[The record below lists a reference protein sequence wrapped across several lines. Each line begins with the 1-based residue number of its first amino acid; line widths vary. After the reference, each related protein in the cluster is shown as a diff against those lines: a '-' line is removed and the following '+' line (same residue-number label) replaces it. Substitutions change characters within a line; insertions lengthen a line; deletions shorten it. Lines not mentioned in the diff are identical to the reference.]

1 MFSSNENNSGTV
13 PAFLSK
19 LWMLVEDRTYDD
31 LISWGMNG
39 RSFHVHDQV
48 RFAKEI
54 LPLYF
59 KHNNIASFI
68 RQLNMY
74 GFRKVVNL
82 EQGSLK
88 TEKDDLQFQHNY
100 FVRGQEKLLEM
111 IKRKVPNVKLDAA
124 KLSPEDFGKLLSDV
138 KVWKTKQNHINLK
151 LETMK
156 RQNDALWREVAS
168 LRQKHKQQQQIVN
181 KLIQLLITFVQHN
194 RSLTNMKRQLPRM
207 IEEAPETQEAAVVPS
222 KRSRFS
228 KQLSIEE
235 NSEPNSQQLVLQG
248 DILGETTESLPSTA
262 VSTATYPPVIQDIQD
277 VMLNKTNATHYPTI
291 VEISDDDT
299 TEHQAKIDNFQ
310 LDDVDTSRLLNED
323 VVLSSSTGTNDD
335 SPTTTEHI
343 GQDLILASP
352 EAERE
357 ALAEQLDSIQ
367 VDLDDLQGMLSDSSG
382 SYNLDTNTLL
392 SFFGQDTTPS
402 IPSGGWQDT
411 LLNGLEE
418 EQQAKSSNV
427 TGCELIQYTP
437 ADLSCWMDDP
447 TNVESDEDDILN
459 TQLNTPEALDK
470 EVELPSSTGKR
481 KSKRPMRI
489 LIS

>member
-124 KLSPEDFGKLLSDV
+124 KLSPEDFGKLLTDV
-138 KVWKTKQNHINLK
+138 KVWKAKQNHINFK

-181 KLIQLLITFVQHN
+181 KLIQLLVTFVQHN

-207 IEEAPETQEAAVVPS
+207 IEEAPEVQEDAVVPA
-222 KRSRFS
+222 KMSRFS
-228 KQLSIEE
+228 NKRLSIEE
-235 NSEPNSQQLVLQG
+235 HNEQNPSQLCIQSDL
-248 DILGETTESLPSTA
+248 INTAPTESLPS
-262 VSTATYPPVIQDIQD
+262 ATVTSPSYTSAIQDIQD
-277 VMLNKTNATHYPTI
+277 VMLSKANTGHCPTI
-291 VEISDDDT
+291 VEISDDDI
-299 TEHQAKIDNFQ
+299 EDNQPKLNNFQ
-310 LDDVDTSRLLNED
+310 MDEIDASQLLNED
-323 VVLSSSTGTNDD
+323 VVLSSSTGATNE
-335 SPTTTEHI
+335 SPVNTESV

-357 ALAEQLDSIQ
+357 ALADQLDSIQ
-367 VDLDDLQGMLSDSSG
+367 VDLDDLQGMLSDSGS

-402 IPSGGWQDT
+402 IPTGGWQDT

-418 EQQAKSSNV
+418 EQAKPSDV

-437 ADLSCWMDDP
+437 GDLPYWLD
-447 TNVESDEDDILN
+447 ESPGQESEEDDLID
-459 TQLNTPEALDK
+459 TQLNTPVCALDK
-470 EVELPSSTGKR
+470 EVELPTSTGKR
-481 KSKRPMRI
+481 KR
-489 LIS
+489 